1 MDPQRWLTGDLLA
14 QGDIMIIIM
23 AVRAVYLLKTE
34 IAVVREITVVAQD
47 ILRIVD
53 IAVSVEIK

>member
-1 MDPQRWLTGDLLA
+1 
-14 QGDIMIIIM
+14 MIIIM
-23 AVRAVYLLKTE
+23 TVCAVYLLKTD
-34 IAVVREITVVAQD
+34 IAVVGEITIVAKD

>member
-23 AVRAVYLLKTE
+23 TVCAVYLLKTD
-34 IAVVREITVVAQD
+34 IAVVGEITIVAKD